1 MHACLAWRAVSAL
14 VRVARWQPEAS
25 SECAGAVWAL
35 GAPRSAD
42 RVRLEGQPP
51 RAGYIRAV
59 LEEGLPLEVF
69 IEGGRSRDGRITL
82 PRLGILSFVV
92 DAFLDG
98 RMDKASAQQGPHV
111 HPHAPPAD
119 RLRVRVCAERTLCG
133 QAAAGWGAPSV
144 NLLRTAYEEDH
155 HSPP

>member
-1 MHACLAWRAVSAL
+1 M
-14 VRVARWQPEAS
+14 
-25 SECAGAVWAL
+25 
-35 GAPRSAD
+35 
-42 RVRLEGQPP
+42 RLEGQPP

-98 RMDKASAQQGPHV
+98 RMDKARAAGPACA
-111 HPHAPPAD
+111 PSCPPAD